1 MVNMEHLLI
10 PHKRAALLDKKTLDT
25 LRERL
30 GCRIELTDN
39 DITIEGEPYNEYNA
53 KNVIQAFARGFELN
67 KAYRLLNED
76 IFFQQINL
84 KDLFKNRDQ
93 IMRVKARVIGE
104 KGRAKEY
111 IESVSGADIAVF
123 GGTVSTIGTVD
134 ELKVANAAIQVL
146 VDGGMH
152 KTAYIVMDKEKQ
164 KVIRGELNA

>member
-10 PHKRAALLDKKTLDT
+10 PHKRAALLDKKTLDM

-30 GCRIELTDN
+30 GCRIELADN
-39 DITIEGEPYNEYNA
+39 DLTIEGEPYNEYNA
-53 KNVIQAFARGFELN
+53 KNVLQAFARGFDLN
-67 KAYRLLNED
+67 KAFRLLNDD

-84 KDLFKNRDQ
+84 KELFRNRDQ

>member
-10 PHKRAALLDKKTLDT
+10 PHKRAALLDKKTLDM
-25 LRERL
+25 LEERL
-30 GCRIELTDN
+30 GCRIELADN
-39 DITIEGEPYNEYNA
+39 DLTIEGEPYNEYNA
-53 KNVIQAFARGFELN
+53 EDMLQALAGLQMT
-67 KAYRLLNED
+67 ALRLLNGHIYPAD
-76 IFFQQINL
+76 KPQGAVP
-84 KDLFKNRDQ
+84 DRDQ

>member
-1 MVNMEHLLI
+1 M
-10 PHKRAALLDKKTLDT
+10 
-25 LRERL
+25 
-30 GCRIELTDN
+30 
-39 DITIEGEPYNEYNA
+39 
-53 KNVIQAFARGFELN
+53 
-67 KAYRLLNED
+67 
-76 IFFQQINL
+76 
-84 KDLFKNRDQ
+84 
-93 IMRVKARVIGE
+93 IGE

>member
-1 MVNMEHLLI
+1 MEHLLI
-10 PHKRAALLDKKTLDT
+10 PHKRAALLDKKTLDM

-30 GCRIELTDN
+30 GCRIELADN
-39 DITIEGEPYNEYNA
+39 DLTIEGEPYNEYNA
-53 KNVIQAFARGFELN
+53 KNVLQAFARGFDLN
-67 KAYRLLNED
+67 KAFRLLNDD

-84 KDLFKNRDQ
+84 KELFRNRDQ